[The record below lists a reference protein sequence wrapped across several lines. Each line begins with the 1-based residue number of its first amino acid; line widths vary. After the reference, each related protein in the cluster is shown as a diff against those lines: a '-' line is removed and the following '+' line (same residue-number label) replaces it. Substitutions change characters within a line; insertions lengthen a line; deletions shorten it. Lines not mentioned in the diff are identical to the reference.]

1 MSAVKIEDVI
11 RKYMSLRFQ
20 KEELERATKEKVSV
34 IKAAMEKLE
43 VYLLQRMD
51 DDGVTSFKTPYG
63 TAFATEAEF
72 ASVVDWMQTLEYIK
86 ENDAFHLLEK
96 RVNKTS
102 VRTWMSEGNPIPPG
116 VNWTVK
122 RDVGIRKPT
131 NTLPE

>member
-11 RKYMSLRFQ
+11 RKYMDLRFK

-43 VYLLQRMD
+43 TYLLTRMD
-51 DDGVTSFKTPYG
+51 EDGVTSFKTPYG
-63 TAFATEAEF
+63 TAFVTQAEF
-72 ASVVDWMQTLEYIK
+72 ASVTDWMQTLEYVK

-102 VRTWMSEGNPIPPG
+102 IRTWMGEGNPIPPG
-116 VNWTVK
+116 VDWTVK

-131 NTLPE
+131 NTISE